1 MKISKLLVSSL
12 LCGTLLI
19 SPTTKAGCFLG
30 DVAKY
35 FLIGTG
41 ICAGFSVIHAVA
53 DEIGNKD
60 FQGAVEKINDSANN
74 AFNAVVEFGGTAA
87 KSVSKL
93 AELGVRKVSGAIKG
107 EKKLFEGDAENNNI
121 DDRIISNT
129 AQDNNK

>member
-41 ICAGFSVIHAVA
+41 ICAGFSVIRAVA
-53 DEIGNKD
+53 DETGNKD
-60 FQGAVEKINDSANN
+60 FKGAVEKINNSANE

-87 KSVSKL
+87 KSVSEL

-107 EKKLFEGDAENNNI
+107 EKKLLK
-121 DDRIISNT
+121 DDVEDKNLDNQIISST
-129 AQDNNK
+129 PMNN